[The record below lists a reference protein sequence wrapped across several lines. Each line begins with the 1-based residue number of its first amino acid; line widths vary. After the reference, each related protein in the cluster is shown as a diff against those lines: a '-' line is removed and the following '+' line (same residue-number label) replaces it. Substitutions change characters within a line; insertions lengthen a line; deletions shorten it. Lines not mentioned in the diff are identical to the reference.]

1 MLLGT
6 CASCCACCAMLRVL
20 RDLRVLCMLRCRSN
34 YNHIN
39 VFEDRIPGRAI
50 VLSGEH
56 FHPFLLTS
64 IPSAAGAACTPSGLS
79 LALHG
84 QLAAACVHEKRGGVS
99 TAGPLCLLEMLA
111 WLKAGIDLKWS
122 ALCTPTSP

>member
-1 MLLGT
+1 
-6 CASCCACCAMLRVL
+6 MLRVL

-99 TAGPLCLLEMLA
+99 TAGGGPLFAGDMA
-111 WLKAGIDLKWS
+111 WMKTGIDLKWS